1 MMTLSK
7 GTKVGGGVGIG
18 VIVAAILGYFQLQ
31 TVIDENTTTQT
42 ELTGAIAQE
51 VNPIKEEQIRTQR
64 RFDLEDY
71 GFYKD
76 KVCIKRFP
84 LSRDEQDKLVDI
96 LFRLNYPPINCER

>member
-1 MMTLSK
+1 MSLSK
-7 GTKVGGGVGIG
+7 GTKIGGGLGVG
-18 VIVAAILGYFQLQ
+18 VIVAAVLGYFQLQ

-51 VNPIKEEQIRTQR
+51 IDPVKAQQERYQR

-71 GFYKD
+71 SFYRD
-76 KVCIKRFP
+76 KICVKSFP
-84 LSRDEQDKLVDI
+84 LSRDEQDKLIDI